1 MWANLSGTLHGGAA
15 GRGGAAT
22 RTSWARRRR
31 RRRTTTVAVCNLPVG
46 HEGCPGQLM
55 DGWRLEELSASLIRP
70 NEASKRWARG
80 ARRGS
85 GWGRLTGGASS
96 IVWSGVLGWAIH

>member
-1 MWANLSGTLHGGAA
+1 
-15 GRGGAAT
+15 
-22 RTSWARRRR
+22 
-31 RRRTTTVAVCNLPVG
+31 
-46 HEGCPGQLM
+46 M

-70 NEASKRWARG
+70 NEASKRRARG